1 MSFPLKTN
9 AEMRNNMNETK
20 EETTTDTR
28 ELQVMRYRYEKERKK
43 AAIFAILFILMILA
57 VVAAAIL
64 VIIPRHKQA
73 VETSLS
79 LEKDEAAIHEL
90 ETELA
95 AAVEEKN
102 LTAGRMDAFAENVRN
117 AGFTYDVDVRFMRK
131 VFPDFIVTNGVD
143 GFQFFPI
150 DTSLP
155 LHSYDWNFL
164 SKKGSVTSYGE
175 NNTTLTSFGIDVS
188 KYQGQ
193 IDWKKVKADGV
204 KYAFIRLGFRGY
216 GEEGTIVLDECFEDN
231 MKGATGH
238 GIKTGVYFFTQ
249 AVTIKEAVEEADFVL
264 KHIKDYDISYPVVF
278 DTESIS
284 KSARAEN
291 LGVSER
297 TEIAKAFCDTIAEAG
312 YTPMIYASLV
322 WYATELD
329 LAQLTDYKKWY
340 AGYEAEPGFPY
351 EFDIW
356 QYSSKG
362 RVDGIGTDVD
372 VNMSFLPLP

>member
-1 MSFPLKTN
+1 
-9 AEMRNNMNETK
+9 MNEIK
-20 EETTTDTR
+20 EEAITGSR
-28 ELQVMRYRYEKERKK
+28 ELQVMRYRYEKEKKK
-43 AAIFAILFILMILA
+43 AAVFAVLFILIVLA
-57 VVAAAIL
+57 AAAAAIL
-64 VIIPRHKQA
+64 IIIPNYRQA
-73 VETSLS
+73 AKTSIS
-79 LEKDEAAIHEL
+79 LAEDEAAIDEL
-90 ETELA
+90 QTELA
-95 AAVEEKN
+95 SAIDEKN
-102 LTAGRMDAFAENVRN
+102 KTADKLDAFAENVRD

-131 VFPDFIVTNGVD
+131 VFPDSIVTNGTD

-164 SKKGSVTSYGE
+164 STKNSVTSYEE
-175 NNTTLTSFGIDVS
+175 NGTSLTSFGIDVS

-193 IDWKKVKADGV
+193 IDWKQVKEDGV

-216 GEEGTIVLDECFEDN
+216 GEEGTIVLDECFKEN
-231 MKGATGH
+231 AREAARH

-249 AVTIKEAVEEADFVL
+249 AVTTEEAIEEAHFVL
-264 KHIKDYDISYPVVF
+264 NHIKDYDITYPVVF

-291 LGVSER
+291 LGAGER
-297 TEIAKAFCDTIAEAG
+297 TKIAKAFCDTIAEAG
-312 YTPMIYASLV
+312 YTPMIYASLI
-322 WYATELD
+322 WYVTELD

-340 AGYEAEPGFPY
+340 AGYETEPGFPY

-356 QYSSKG
+356 QYSAKG
-362 RVDGIGTDVD
+362 HVNGISTDVD

>member
-1 MSFPLKTN
+1 
-9 AEMRNNMNETK
+9 MNEIK
-20 EETTTDTR
+20 EETITDNR

-43 AAIFAILFILMILA
+43 AVIFAILFTLMILA

-64 VIIPRHKQA
+64 VIIPRHRQA

-79 LEKDEAAIHEL
+79 LAEDEATINEL
-90 ETELA
+90 QTELA
-95 AAVEEKN
+95 ATLDEKN
-102 LTAGRMDAFAENVRN
+102 QAVAKMDAFAENVRD

-131 VFPDFIVTNGVD
+131 VFPDSIVTNGVD

-155 LHSYDWNFL
+155 LHSYDWNLL
-164 SKKGSVTSYGE
+164 SKKDSVTSYGE
-175 NNTTLTSFGIDVS
+175 NGTTLTSFGIDVS

-193 IDWKKVKADGV
+193 IDWKKVKDDGV

-216 GEEGTIVLDECFEDN
+216 GEEGTIVLDECFKDN
-231 MKGATGH
+231 AREAAKH

-249 AVTIKEAVEEADFVL
+249 AVTTEEAVEEANFVL

-291 LGVSER
+291 LDAKER

-322 WYATELD
+322 WYVTELD

-340 AGYEAEPGFPY
+340 AGYELEPGFPY

-362 RVDGIGTDVD
+362 HVNGISTDVD
-372 VNMSFLPLP
+372 VNMSFLPLS